1 MSAPPISAR
10 IYVGNINFNATEDEL
25 KDFFSDY
32 SVVSVEIPTKTVVRG
47 KKTVSKRLGF
57 GFVQFDSEENANK
70 AIEQLNGRE
79 FKLRQIYAKNALPP
93 TTEEERKEKAAAYA
107 AKKKEKKEKQLEIQ
121 AAKAAE
127 GGEKPKSAKKSKK
140 VIAKK
145 EGSASLGASETT
157 SAEAA
162 ADGASA
168 ANGSDSAQGD
178 TSAGSDNKAKKGE
191 IRRSKTTVFVAN
203 LDHKVTSKKLLELFS
218 AHDPVWVHVPKRK
231 VPYHVLKIVRARKVP
246 LYNAGI
252 GFVKFL
258 SEEAQLKA
266 IEDLQGAEVNGN
278 KIVLDIAIDRVETPE
293 NGKNRSEGSPGTTES
308 SESAEFADA
317 AAVSETE

>member
-1 MSAPPISAR
+1 MSTPPISAR
-10 IYVGNINFNATEDEL
+10 IYVGNINFDATEDEL

-32 SVVSVEIPTKTVVRG
+32 SVASVEIPTKTVVRG

-140 VIAKK
+140 AIAKK
-145 EGSASLGASETT
+145 EGSATLGAS
-157 SAEAA
+157 AA

-168 ANGSDSAQGD
+168 ANGSVSAQGD

-191 IRRSKTTVFVAN
+191 MSRSKTTVFVAN
-203 LDHKVTSKKLLELFS
+203 LDHKVTSKQLLELFS

-293 NGKNRSEGSPGTTES
+293 NGKNISEDSPGTTES